1 MKVDGSR
8 ALSPEVQ
15 VGAHQTEPQRGD
27 SWRVLHGGLAVKI
40 EDGVMQV
47 LDLVQFRR
55 QQWLTKKQ
63 AELKNGC
70 LASEPRVI
78 PVILEWPSERVS
90 LLESRLE
97 DLGRF
102 GFKLSTFEGRRV
114 AVLATPSSLD
124 FEGVLEEVLVS
135 LCENADSTDRA
146 LLEKLSDYQEEVSLE
161 KLLNESAIG
170 QAAKVLD
177 ADTLRGLVSR

>member
-1 MKVDGSR
+1 M
-8 ALSPEVQ
+8 
-15 VGAHQTEPQRGD
+15 
-27 SWRVLHGGLAVKI
+27 KI

-47 LDLVQFRR
+47 LDLVQVRR
-55 QQWLTKKQ
+55 QQWLTTKQ

-124 FEGVLEEVLVS
+124 LEGTLEEVLVS
-135 LCENADSTDRA
+135 LCESTDSADHA
-146 LLEKLSDYQEEVSLE
+146 LLEKLSDYQQEVSPE
-161 KLLNESAIG
+161 ELLGQSAIG
-170 QAAKVLD
+170 QVAKVLD
-177 ADTLRGLVSR
+177 ADALRDLISR